1 MKLRLL
7 LILCC
12 FCHWFGP
19 WDGLANSNAEFIEL
33 YPLGQI
39 NWTRGVVTSPIEN
52 EDDPKDGQIS
62 DQAIENAIQ
71 NAINTLMQLRVDD
84 QRCAAHILE
93 DNRISR
99 AKVEAMARS
108 SKVIYIPKD
117 PFGGEQASVQMNLHG
132 GFAQLMLPSEI
143 RQVQPIKALNG
154 KALNGAFHQSNP
166 DSVTRDLSETPALPE
181 AYTGL
186 IVDARGTGA
195 KPSMVPTLID
205 EKGHEV
211 FGSAYVSR
219 EFAVQHGL
227 CQYIRLMPGE
237 WSAFERVAPNPLRVK
252 GLRTPKPDS
261 CKIVISNA
269 DASRLRGTSAHLEF
283 LKQCRVIIVL
293 D

>member
-7 LILCC
+7 FILCC
-12 FCHWFGP
+12 LCQWFGP
-19 WDGLANSNAEFIEL
+19 WPGHTSSDTEFIET

-39 NWTRGVVTSPIEN
+39 NWTRGIVTAPIEHGVAPN
-52 EDDPKDGQIS
+52 GGRIS
-62 DQAIENAIQ
+62 DQAVEQAMQ
-71 NAINTLMQLRVDD
+71 NVVNTLMQLRVDD
-84 QRCAAHILE
+84 QRCAARIFE

-99 AKVEAMARS
+99 AKIEAMARS
-108 SKVIYIPKD
+108 SKTIYDPKD
-117 PFGGEQASVQMNLHG
+117 NLEVGRASVQMRLHG
-132 GFAQLMLPSEI
+132 GLAQLMLPSEI

-154 KALNGAFHQSNP
+154 AFLQAN
-166 DSVTRDLSETPALPE
+166 SEIGSRVSAKSIAEPG

-195 KPSMVPTLID
+195 KPFMVPSLID
-205 EKGHEV
+205 EKGQEV
-211 FGSAYVSR
+211 FGTAYVSR

-227 CQYIRLMPGE
+227 CRYMRSMPAQ
-237 WSAFERVAPNPLRVK
+237 WSAFGRVAPKPLYVK
-252 GLRTPKPDS
+252 GLRTHKPDS

-293 D
+293 DE

>member
-7 LILCC
+7 LILYCL
-12 FCHWFGP
+12 CHWFGP
-19 WDGLANSNAEFIEL
+19 WVALANSNAEFIEL

-39 NWTRGVVTSPIEN
+39 NWTRGVVTAPIEN
-52 EDDPKDGQIS
+52 GFDPKDGQIS
-62 DQAIENAIQ
+62 DQAIEKAVQ
-71 NAINTLMQLRVDD
+71 NVINTLMRLRVDD

-93 DNRISR
+93 DSRISR
-99 AKVEAMARS
+99 AKVEAMTRS
-108 SKVIYIPKD
+108 SKVVYLPKD
-117 PFGGEQASVQMNLHG
+117 PFGAEQAFVQMSLHG

-154 KALNGAFHQSNP
+154 TFHQPN
-166 DSVTRDLSETPALPE
+166 PALSTDALDFPVE
-181 AYTGL
+181 PRAYTGL

-211 FGSAYVSR
+211 FGTAYVSR

-227 CQYIRLMPGE
+227 CQYIRLMPSE
-237 WSAFERVAPNPLRVK
+237 WSALERVAPNPLRVK
-252 GLRTPKPDS
+252 GLRTPMPNS

-269 DASRLRGTSAHLEF
+269 DASRLRGASAHLEF

-293 D
+293 DE